1 MSADILAAPDL
12 SLNARC
18 NREVQQNRREEEENE
33 VEIFED
39 EEHLAD
45 VRSQKARAH
54 TPKKPAAAKRRCFT
68 ATAVAVGGMYLLMSA
83 GIFLRYI
90 LVTLKKDQLE
100 ASFNKLS
107 NDHIQLQGNYSG
119 MAVNNSQLQS
129 SYQTLSKNYSQLQE
143 EVKRLK
149 GIIKGRR
156 CPDGW
161 KRFGCSCYYKSSL
174 KMSWQRSR
182 EECQR
187 FGADLVVI
195 NTKEEQNFVSEL
207 NVEGESWIGLRRH
220 RKTSGWDWVWVWVDG
235 SPLTETFWASE
246 LLHESEYASCCT
258 PQGRWT
264 QSRHEKNFICEW

>member
-1 MSADILAAPDL
+1 MSSDIYAKPHSSKMLKNIDKAEWQEKD
-12 SLNARC
+12 
-18 NREVQQNRREEEENE
+18 
-33 VEIFED
+33 VEIYESVEAFGNDDADLHSHEGGLN
-39 EEHLAD
+39 EEKH
-45 VRSQKARAH
+45 
-54 TPKKPAAAKRRCFT
+54 P
-68 ATAVAVGGMYLLMSA
+68 TAVRRRALSGAVVCLGVLCFLMLA
-83 GIFLRYI
+83 GII
-90 LVTLKKDQLE
+90 LLSIHLTLKKHQLE

-220 RKTSGWDWVWVWVDG
+220 RKTSGWDWVWDWVDG
-235 SPLTETFWASE
+235 SPLTETFWASK

-264 QSRHEKNFICEW
+264 QSRHDYKKLICER